1 MVRGSNGP
9 HPQFRMR
16 SEEYQGPKSDCQNE
30 YDGYEDDAAIGSQ
43 LQPSLRLSHS
53 DEAQVGFLH
62 AVETFGVRDQ
72 VGGRQEVGASSSNQS
87 RIQSCPRMMTH
98 WATTQAQFYI
108 HVLQSLS
115 MLQKYSFKIRIRN
128 NSDGRKHTSNCR

>member
-16 SEEYQGPKSDCQNE
+16 SEEYQGPKSNRQNE

-53 DEAQVGFLH
+53 DEAQMGFLH
-62 AVETFGVRDQ
+62 AMETIIVRT
-72 VGGRQEVGASSSNQS
+72 V
-87 RIQSCPRMMTH
+87 
-98 WATTQAQFYI
+98 ATRRVRNVYYILQAI
-108 HVLQSLS
+108 EWRV
-115 MLQKYSFKIRIRN
+115 
-128 NSDGRKHTSNCR
+128 